1 MRHNVKGKKLGRDSA
16 HRKALLKN
24 LSTSLIEH
32 GSVRTTLSKAKYV
45 RPYVEKLVT
54 KAKVNNLHKTRQ
66 IKAGLTS
73 NEMARK
79 LVTEIAPS
87 FSKKPGGY
95 TKIVKLDKR
104 PGDNTQ
110 MARIEWSAKIK
121 KVKTEKKEEK
131 KTPKKQA
138 KPKATKVKK
147 EKKDE

>member
-1 MRHNVKGKKLGRDSA
+1 
-16 HRKALLKN
+16 
-24 LSTSLIEH
+24 
-32 GSVRTTLSKAKYV
+32 
-45 RPYVEKLVT
+45 
-54 KAKVNNLHKTRQ
+54 
-66 IKAGLTS
+66 LTS

-131 KTPKKQA
+131 VEEKKTPKKQA

-147 EKKDE
+147 EKKSE